1 MADTAA
7 WLVDEVIPHVPV
19 RQWVLSVPWR
29 VRFALA
35 KDAKLLT
42 KALAIFIAELFRD
55 VRRRTKPAGPGRRRP
70 VQGGLALR
78 SANPGREAGAVT
90 GVQRF
95 GGAIN
100 LNVHFH
106 TLTLDGVFESGQFR
120 EAPKPTDE
128 DVRRV
133 LVRVRSRIER
143 MLVKAGITEEEPTE
157 AAEPMDLFQ
166 AASIQ
171 GMVAMSE
178 EVRGVTVV
186 GGNSEKASERKPRRL
201 CAEKKGYSLH
211 AAVRMK
217 ANDRTGLEILCRYVL
232 RPSYSQDRM
241 TELPDGRI
249 QYEFRREWENGSSHV
264 ILTPMELMEKLS
276 ALIPPPRYHLVRYHG
291 VLAPRAKRRKEVVKK
306 TAGAVCEHA
315 GGGPDETSPLVAVVG
330 GVAKPREPAPRER
343 SESRGPDG
351 ETPLSTL
358 PAELPVAE
366 PSSIE
371 SREPAG
377 DLAPNRIDREPLAAM
392 SDVGSEAA
400 EPSPPGLTESAP
412 ERAGPEADDP
422 MTSLPTR
429 AFAGEP
435 PKSESRELAETCP
448 AETASPP
455 EAERPRRE
463 RRRRLA
469 WAELMR
475 RTMDLDVLACPKCG
489 ERMKV
494 IAWIEK
500 PEVVEKFLRAV
511 GLWEEP
517 SPLAPSRAGP
527 DDGLEWDHL
536 E

>member
-42 KALAIFIAELFRD
+42 KALAILVAELFRD
-55 VRRRTKPAGPGRRRP
+55 VRRRTRPAGPGRRGP

-95 GGAIN
+95 GGAMN

-106 TLTLDGVFESGQFR
+106 TLLLDGVFESSQFR

-143 MLVKAGITEEEPTE
+143 MLVKAGVTEEEPAE
-157 AAEPMDLFQ
+157 AEPLELFQ

-171 GMVAMSE
+171 GMVAMSD
-178 EVRGVTVV
+178 EVRGVTIV
-186 GGNSEKASERKPRRL
+186 GGEPGATTQRKPKRL

-217 ANDRTGLEILCRYVL
+217 ANDRTGLEILCRYIL
-232 RPSYSQDRM
+232 RPSYAQERM

-291 VLAPRAKRRKEVVKK
+291 VLAPRAKRRKEIVKK
-306 TAGAVCEHA
+306 TAVAPCDHEEGGDVEKTVAAV
-315 GGGPDETSPLVAVVG
+315 
-330 GVAKPREPAPRER
+330 
-343 SESRGPDG
+343 
-351 ETPLSTL
+351 
-358 PAELPVAE
+358 
-366 PSSIE
+366 
-371 SREPAG
+371 
-377 DLAPNRIDREPLAAM
+377 
-392 SDVGSEAA
+392 
-400 EPSPPGLTESAP
+400 
-412 ERAGPEADDP
+412 
-422 MTSLPTR
+422 PTR
-429 AFAGEP
+429 DPSYAG
-435 PKSESRELAETCP
+435 LGTI
-448 AETASPP
+448 
-455 EAERPRRE
+455 
-463 RRRRLA
+463 L
-469 WAELMR
+469 
-475 RTMDLDVLACPKCG
+475 
-489 ERMKV
+489 
-494 IAWIEK
+494 
-500 PEVVEKFLRAV
+500 V
-511 GLWEEP
+511 G
-517 SPLAPSRAGP
+517 
-527 DDGLEWDHL
+527 
-536 E
+536 